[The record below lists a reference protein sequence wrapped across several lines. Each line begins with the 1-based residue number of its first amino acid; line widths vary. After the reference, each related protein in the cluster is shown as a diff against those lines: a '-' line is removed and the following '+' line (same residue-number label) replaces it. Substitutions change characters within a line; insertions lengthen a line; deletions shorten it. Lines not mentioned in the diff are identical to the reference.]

1 MKIFQC
7 IDSIDKSHGGP
18 SRSLPTMVIELSK
31 LGVDCEIIT
40 YNSSNPNIE
49 LLNENN
55 IDIKLLNREKN
66 FFHRKFSSDYSLSLN
81 TTDEA
86 IVHCQHI
93 WSMSMHRA
101 IMEAHKKNI
110 PYIVSPRGSL
120 EPWSLKQNP
129 IIKKIA
135 WGLYQYNDLQQAACI
150 HATAVSE
157 AQHIRDLKI
166 SSPIAIIPNGINP
179 DNYPLKEYRNKE
191 INRVLFLSRLH
202 PKKGLNILFEAWSK
216 LPVELK
222 ENWILTIAG
231 EGDTSYSIN
240 DLRQKLSLDYPD
252 QNIEI
257 IGPQYGMDK
266 IKCYHSADIFILPS
280 YSENFGM
287 VVAEAMSCGVPV
299 ITTTGTPWHELQDN
313 NIGWWVNPNVDNIML
328 ALMQAM
334 SMPIAELWEKGRK
347 SRDFVLK
354 NYSIRSLAVKYQTL
368 YEWIINKNST
378 RKQPDFIFK

>member
-31 LGVDCEIIT
+31 LGIDCEIIT
-40 YNSSNPNIE
+40 YNSPNPNIE

-66 FFHRKFSSDYSLSLN
+66 YLSKIFSSDYSLQLN
-81 TTDEA
+81 TAEA

-101 IMEAHKKNI
+101 IIEARKKNI

-120 EPWSLKQNP
+120 EPWPLKQNP
-129 IIKKIA
+129 IVKKIA
-135 WGLYQYNDLQQAACI
+135 LWLYQYNDLQHAACI
-150 HATAVSE
+150 HATAESE
-157 AQHIRDLKI
+157 AQHIRELKI

-179 DNYPLKEYRNKE
+179 DNYPLKEYHNKE

-216 LPVELK
+216 LPEKLK

-231 EGDTSYSIN
+231 EGDATYSIN
-240 DLRQKLSLDYPD
+240 DLKHKLSTEFPD
-252 QNIEI
+252 QNIEV
-257 IGPQYGMDK
+257 IGAQYGVDK

-287 VVAEAMSCGVPV
+287 VVAEAMSCGLPV

-313 NIGWWVNPNVDNIML
+313 NIGWWVKPNLDNIL
-328 ALMQAM
+328 QALMQAM
-334 SMPIAELWEKGRK
+334 SMPIADLWEKGRK
-347 SRDFVLK
+347 ARYFVLK
-354 NYSIRSLAVKYQTL
+354 NYSIRSLAVKYKTL

-378 RKQPDFIFK
+378 KTQPDFIFK